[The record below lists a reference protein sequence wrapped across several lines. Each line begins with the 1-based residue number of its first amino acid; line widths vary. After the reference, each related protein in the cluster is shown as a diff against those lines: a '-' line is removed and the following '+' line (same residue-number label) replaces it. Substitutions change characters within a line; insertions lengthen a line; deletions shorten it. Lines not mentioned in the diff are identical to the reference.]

1 MGCALN
7 MSTRRW
13 LLIVL
18 CLLLVFPYARA
29 QVCQPSANNSILS
42 APASTVLTDSNG
54 NGWGI
59 PVSGGQVFL
68 QSTSLPWT
76 SNAIQLA
83 YVGGVMWYKNG
94 SQQWY
99 SLTSTGAIASGPQSG
114 PPTNVGESIR
124 VNSIGTQT
132 AATSFV
138 ASGSIINA
146 TSTPVLNYSVNG
158 GNFVALPGG
167 STITNT
173 GSGSYTFSFTEP
185 GMAQATSNTI
195 SMKDTNN
202 GTVGTSNAFAVNGS
216 GPTLSGTPMSPL
228 PSGYLHV
235 VGNQI
240 QDGSG
245 NNVRLSCSG
254 YNLGTG
260 NYGSD
265 MAIMR
270 AQGFNCVRFPWY
282 DLFVCPNGVCNWT
295 GNSNINSMDGIV
307 AAATANNMKV
317 VFDHHANEGTSN
329 GGCHAQ
335 QANGLW
341 YDKNSSTPVAGIT
354 WNSTDNTDGCG
365 ATGTVTYAQFKANWV
380 ATAAH
385 YAGNSTVIAFDMD
398 NEPHQ
403 PAGWG
408 TNNGLDAKAMC
419 SDTGAA
425 VEAADPGVLI
435 ICEAVITYNSPFF
448 NGVAWPSGGRD
459 LTDLTL
465 AGSQPVVLAG
475 DTSNHVVYS
484 VHDYPTAIGG
494 IAPDSGPAKIAV
506 NNTAWGYLVINN
518 VAPVWIGEGG
528 ASLDGS
534 DGNLADEQAWATTMT
549 QYVNGQAGASGGPTF
564 TGCQQPIGWD
574 WWTFG
579 SGSGTLNGTLN
590 PDGTNKAGQQAYWS
604 TLLYTTCSGQN
615 PGGPP
620 GGNPGVGGTT
630 WNPNDLTGVTLSNGN
645 LTATATGTHQG
656 VRTTTSASA
665 GKLCF
670 EAQASTISSDWT
682 LGLANTTF
690 ALNAGGGLGWGARD
704 LL

>member
-1 MGCALN
+1 M
-7 MSTRRW
+7 
-13 LLIVL
+13 
-18 CLLLVFPYARA
+18 
-29 QVCQPSANNSILS
+29 
-42 APASTVLTDSNG
+42 
-54 NGWGI
+54 
-59 PVSGGQVFL
+59 
-68 QSTSLPWT
+68 
-76 SNAIQLA
+76 
-83 YVGGVMWYKNG
+83 
-94 SQQWY
+94 
-99 SLTSTGAIASGPQSG
+99 
-114 PPTNVGESIR
+114 
-124 VNSIGTQT
+124 
-132 AATSFV
+132 
-138 ASGSIINA
+138 
-146 TSTPVLNYSVNG
+146 
-158 GNFVALPGG
+158 
-167 STITNT
+167 
-173 GSGSYTFSFTEP
+173 
-185 GMAQATSNTI
+185 
-195 SMKDTNN
+195 
-202 GTVGTSNAFAVNGS
+202 
-216 GPTLSGTPMSPL
+216 
-228 PSGYLHV
+228 
-235 VGNQI
+235 
-240 QDGSG
+240 
-245 NNVRLSCSG
+245 
-254 YNLGTG
+254 
-260 NYGSD
+260 
-265 MAIMR
+265 
-270 AQGFNCVRFPWY
+270 
-282 DLFVCPNGVCNWT
+282 CPNGVCNWT

-435 ICEAVITYNSPFF
+435 ICEGVITYNSPFF

-682 LGLANTTF
+682 LGVANTTF
-690 ALNAGGGLGWGARD
+690 ALNAGGGLGADSNGIGFDPNSGGGAQGIFYNNAALSTGSGTSPNGEAETICVD
-704 LL
+704 LGAKLLWATNATMRAASHPWNNSGTANPATGTGGLSFSGLTCPCLVTFNTDETPSVAVLNAAGPFAVSTPSGFSAWQAPVTSGNHPIIIIIQ